1 MVRSERGQALMEFA
15 LVLPILII
23 LLMGIIDF
31 GRVSYIYMNLHL
43 TTQETVRQGGLGKSD
58 TEIIQF
64 ALDHFAAGDSSSLEI
79 SITPGQ
85 LSRKSGDYIT
95 VALKYPVV
103 YITPFLSNIFPS
115 PYMVSTDSTLRV
127 E

>member
-1 MVRSERGQALMEFA
+1 MVRSEKGQALLEFA

-31 GRVSYIYMNLHL
+31 GRVSYVYMNLHL

-58 TEIIQF
+58 SDIIQF
-64 ALDHFAAGDSSSLEI
+64 ALDHFKAGNPDSLEI
-79 SITPGQ
+79 QITPVE
-85 LSRKSGDYIT
+85 LYRSSGDYIT
-95 VALKYPVV
+95 VTLSYPVQ
-103 YITPFLSNIFPS
+103 YITPFLSSVLPS
-115 PYMVSTDSTLRV
+115 PHMVSTNSTLRV